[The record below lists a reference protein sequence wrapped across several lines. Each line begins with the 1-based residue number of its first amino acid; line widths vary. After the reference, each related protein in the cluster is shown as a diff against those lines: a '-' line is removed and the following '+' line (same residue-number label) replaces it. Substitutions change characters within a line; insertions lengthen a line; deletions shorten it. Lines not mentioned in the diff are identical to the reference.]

1 MDLKLIRSL
10 VRQVRQWQDEIYLR
24 RVATNCDAFLVSYP
38 KCGRTWLRFLL
49 SNYFADIAGRDLKPD
64 LTTTFQMLPNFD
76 LDPVRGLPAFA
87 LQDQW
92 PKLPLLAVSHRTYD
106 ERLFQDRPVIF
117 MIRDPR
123 DVMVSAYFHAVR
135 HKQQFN
141 GPIGTFLN
149 VANYG
154 LPAFVAYLNGWA
166 LGLAHRPHIILSYE
180 RLSAETAAAVTE
192 LLMFLNIEVRP
203 DALDKAIEAA
213 RFDQMQAMEQKEG
226 IPGHAYDRSDIQ
238 SLRMRSGKIGQ
249 YAEYLSPEEAALII
263 RRCQRALVPAARELF
278 IHSGID
284 LDACHIP
291 GVVQPLR
298 LAGGIEARG

>member
-1 MDLKLIRSL
+1 M
-10 VRQVRQWQDEIYLR
+10 VRQVRKWRDELYLR
-24 RVATNCDAFLVSYP
+24 RVATYCDAFLVSYP

-49 SNYFADIAGRDLKPD
+49 SNYFADIAGRDLKPN

-76 LDPVRGLPAFA
+76 RNPVRGIPVFA

-106 ERLFQDRPVIF
+106 KRLFRNRPVIF

-149 VANYG
+149 IANYG
-154 LPAFVAYLNGWA
+154 LPTFVAYLNGWA
-166 LGLAHRPHIILSYE
+166 LGLAHRPHIVLSYE
-180 RLSAETAAAVTE
+180 RLSLDTAAAVTE
-192 LLMFLNIEVRP
+192 LLLFLNIEVRP
-203 DALDKAIEAA
+203 DALDRAIEAA
-213 RFDQMQAMEQKEG
+213 RFDQMQRMEQKEG
-226 IPGHAYDRSDIQ
+226 IPGHTYDRSDIQ
-238 SLRMRSGKIGQ
+238 SLRMRSGKIGRHT
-249 YAEYLSPEEAALII
+249 EYLSPEEAALII
-263 RRCQRALVPAARELF
+263 RYCRGGLVPEARKLF

-284 LDACHIP
+284 LDACP
-291 GVVQPLR
+291 MSGNVQPLQ
-298 LAGGIEARG
+298 LAGGIEAGV